1 MQLPNRVFYDVPT
14 GIIIH
19 QTGEHVG
26 EHLCPYPEV
35 TEIAYLDLSFGEIDF
50 NTHYVERIDA
60 EGKPVI
66 KEYAKELTSVEI
78 ENAKLKEDIILL
90 QTDSEVGGIL

>member
-14 GIIIH
+14 GIIVH

-26 EHLCPYPEV
+26 EHLSPYPEV

-50 NTHYVERIDA
+50 NTHYVERID

-66 KEYAKELTSVEI
+66 KEYPKAPASVDA
-78 ENAKLKEDIILL
+78 ENEKLKEDVLLL
-90 QTDSEVGGIL
+90 QTENKIGGIL